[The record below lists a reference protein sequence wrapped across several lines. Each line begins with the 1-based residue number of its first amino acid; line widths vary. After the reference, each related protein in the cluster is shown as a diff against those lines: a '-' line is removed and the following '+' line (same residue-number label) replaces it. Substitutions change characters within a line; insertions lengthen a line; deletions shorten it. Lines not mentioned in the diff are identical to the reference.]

1 LEFNTLGSDVI
12 PNRGTRNACDGEV
25 KRGDGEEGKGR
36 ESQREKKQRER
47 EREKMKR

>member
-1 LEFNTLGSDVI
+1 LEFITLGSDVI

-36 ESQREKKQRER
+36 ESQRKKKAERER
-47 EREKMKR
+47 ERERR